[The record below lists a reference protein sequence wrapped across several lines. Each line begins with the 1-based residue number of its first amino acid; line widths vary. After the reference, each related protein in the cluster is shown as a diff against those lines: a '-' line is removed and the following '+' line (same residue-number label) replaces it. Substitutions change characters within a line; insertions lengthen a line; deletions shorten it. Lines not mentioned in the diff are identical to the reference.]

1 MTDTE
6 LLDYLE
12 EKSKLGWCPCLL
24 NDDAG
29 HWAVVEDG
37 MQNVPLDPLY
47 DIETTFWVEKHQW
60 KNTVREA
67 LEAFAQE
74 KIPFPIPRDEMP

>member
-12 EKSKLGWCPCLL
+12 ERAERGGCPNLL

-37 MQNVPLDPLY
+37 MQTAPSDAPT
-47 DIETTFWVEKHQW
+47 DIQTTFWVEKHQW

-67 LEAFAQE
+67 LEAFAL
-74 KIPFPIPRDEMP
+74 PRRRP